1 MKFQFNKR
9 YTTIAIYAFLVCV
22 AAILFYGVMN
32 NLVVLGG
39 GVSVV
44 VGLLK
49 PFIYAFAIAY
59 ILNPLLKFFERTWVR
74 RVFGERIGDR
84 FKRAVALLLTYIF
97 AAGTIAIF
105 VMIVLPQLAVS
116 VSGLVYKLTNYV
128 NSTEVWLPQ
137 LLALLP
143 ENMDIDA
150 AIAETL
156 RTYADTIM
164 TTLLNMMKQAVPWML
179 SFSSRLASGL
189 LAVVVGI
196 IISIYMLMDKEHF
209 FVGMKKI
216 WYAIFTKEKADW
228 LLELSGDANR
238 VFGGFI
244 IGKLLDSLII
254 GIICFAGM
262 SIFQMPNA
270 ILISVIVGVTNV
282 IPYFGPFIGAIPSF
296 FIILI
301 DNPVKALWFLLLI
314 LFIQQFDGNIL
325 GPKILGESTGLSAFW
340 VIFSIMLAGGLYGF
354 IGMFLGVPIFS
365 VVYMLVR
372 RLINSRLLT
381 KDMPLDDESYCSP
394 EAPLLR
400 PSQRRSEKPKMMFK
414 IEKPVQVVHKV
425 KQLERERD
433 DKDDKKEDSTESEV

>member
-1 MKFQFNKR
+1 MKFHFNKR
-9 YTTIAIYAFLVCV
+9 YTTIAIYAFLVCM

-59 ILNPLLKFFERTWVR
+59 ILNPLLKFFELTWVL
-74 RVFGERIGDR
+74 RVFGQRFGDR
-84 FKRAVALLLTYIF
+84 FNRFVALLLTYIF

-105 VMIVLPQLAVS
+105 VMIVLPQLAIS

-128 NSTEVWLPQ
+128 NSTDQWLPQ

-179 SFSSRLASGL
+179 SFSTRLASGL
-189 LAVVVGI
+189 LAVVVGV

-244 IGKLLDSLII
+244 IGKLLDSFII
-254 GIICFAGM
+254 GIICFASM
-262 SIFQMPNA
+262 NVFSMPNA

-314 LFIQQFDGNIL
+314 LVIQQFDGNIL

-365 VVYMLVR
+365 VIYMLVR
-372 RLINSRLLT
+372 RLIDSRLLAR
-381 KDMPLDDESYCSP
+381 DMPLDDESYCSP
-394 EAPLLR
+394 EAPLPR
-400 PSQRRSEKPKMMFK
+400 PSQRSQADKPKGLFK
-414 IEKPVQVVHKV
+414 ISKPAQAVHKV
-425 KQLERERD
+425 NQLERERD
-433 DKDDKKEDSTESEV
+433 DKKDDSTESEV